1 MSGKVRSTQ
10 AGPTVEPTDP
20 PQATE
25 NGDGPSDDSI
35 SREEVFE
42 VLSNERRRLVL
53 GYLRERDE
61 ERVDF
66 RDVVDQVAARENGVP
81 AGRLDSSDRKC
92 VYSALRQTHLP
103 KLDRLGVVEFDHSRG
118 QLTLD
123 DGVEEV
129 FRYMAYSPRRMRRW
143 NRLYLWLAG
152 TGAVCALLFQAGFTP
167 FGNVPMG
174 PVAIGIATAFAVTS
188 ATHSRL
194 VSGRV
199 AEHGRVDV
207 VAVVDR
213 ARGYLRRV
221 RHRVGAAFGAAGVR
235 LVGLHPRVR
244 SWYVFALDSIPGM
257 HPHGRKR
264 NVLLVLLYVIVGSII
279 AEFVV

>member
-10 AGPTVEPTDP
+10 AGPTVESADP
-20 PQATE
+20 PRATE
-25 NGDGPSDDSI
+25 SGDDPSESI

-53 GYLRERDE
+53 RYLRERGE

-66 RDVVDQVAARENGVP
+66 RDVVDRVAARENGVP
-81 AGRLDSSDRKC
+81 AERLDSGDRKC

-118 QLTLD
+118 ELTLE

-152 TGAVCALLFQAGFTP
+152 AGAACALSIEAGI
-167 FGNVPMG
+167 VPLG
-174 PVAIGIATAFAVTS
+174 GASAGTVAIGIAAAFAVTS
-188 ATHSRL
+188 LAHLRSA
-194 VSGRV
+194 SGGV
-199 AEHGRVDV
+199 AERGTGGADT
-207 VAVVDR
+207 ASDR
-213 ARGYLRRV
+213 ARGHLRRAG
-221 RHRVGAAFGAAGVR
+221 RRLGAAFGDASVR
-235 LVGLHPRVR
+235 LRGLRPRARSWCVLALESVPGLHP
-244 SWYVFALDSIPGM
+244 Y
-257 HPHGRKR
+257 GRKR
-264 NVLLVLLYVIVGSII
+264 NVLLVMVYLIVAAIVAG
-279 AEFVV
+279 FVV